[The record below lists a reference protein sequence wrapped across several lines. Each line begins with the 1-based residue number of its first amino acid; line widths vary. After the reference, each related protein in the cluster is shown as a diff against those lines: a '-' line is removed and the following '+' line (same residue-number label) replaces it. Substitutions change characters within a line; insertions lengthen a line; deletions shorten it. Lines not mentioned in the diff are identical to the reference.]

1 MPCLKILTNIPISQV
16 PKDFVS
22 KILPLLSKVV
32 RKPED
37 KFLCV
42 VSGDCHISFA
52 GETSVPSAVATL
64 ESIGNL
70 GVEENKIITREV
82 TAFIE
87 KELGIPPNHFFL
99 SFYDLKGQDIGKGG
113 VTMA

>member
-1 MPCLKILTNIPISQV
+1 MPCLRILTNIPISQV
-16 PKDFVS
+16 PKDFVN
-22 KILPLLSKVV
+22 KILPLLAKVV

-52 GETSVPSAVATL
+52 GQASTPSAVATL
-64 ESIGNL
+64 ESIGHL
-70 GVEENKIITREV
+70 GVDENKVITREV

-99 SFYDLKGQDIGKGG
+99 SFYDLKGQNIGKGG
-113 VTMA
+113 VTLA